1 MSRANHRRQVPK
13 GARRRS
19 PVGKGTHVGQPD
31 PVDHMQLQSVAR
43 RFARCDR
50 HQAPLHCHVQNK
62 LMYDSR
68 EVAKSTGQALQRLAR
83 HPYYLYRCPTGNH
96 WHLTTNAT
104 GEAVA

>member
-1 MSRANHRRQVPK
+1 MSRPTHRRQVPK

-31 PVDHMQLQSVAR
+31 PVDHMRLQSVAR

-50 HQAPLHCHVQNK
+50 QQRPIHCHLQGK

-68 EVAKSTGQALQRLAR
+68 EIAKSTGQALQRLAR
-83 HPYYLYRCPTGNH
+83 QPYFLYRCPTGNH
-96 WHLTTNAT
+96 WHLTTNST